1 METNVKKEDKFNRKV
16 NLQDFEK
23 NVDLSKLFKF
33 KINLKVIQFSNT
45 YIYKFRRKN
54 TRISKDL
61 NPSKIVNLRREEER
75 FERKNFSREMEGG
88 KGVSGPR
95 DSIVGGKKVGGMIAE

>member
-45 YIYKFRRKN
+45 YIYIN
-54 TRISKDL
+54 L
-61 NPSKIVNLRREEER
+61 GEKILELA
-75 FERKNFSREMEGG
+75 KT
-88 KGVSGPR
+88 
-95 DSIVGGKKVGGMIAE
+95 

>member
-45 YIYKFRRKN
+45 YIYIYIN
-54 TRISKDL
+54 L
-61 NPSKIVNLRREEER
+61 GEKILELA
-75 FERKNFSREMEGG
+75 KT
-88 KGVSGPR
+88 
-95 DSIVGGKKVGGMIAE
+95 